1 MTFSGR
7 TANRFI
13 CSTMWTCPC
22 HGENCRH
29 IQWHNSKL
37 VYLSY
42 IVELSLWQRKKLP
55 TQSMAVQGTGFS
67 VLHCADTP
75 APVRGSVHIRLK
87 RSTNS
92 NLAQRNQQ
100 EKIDETASFALV
112 PFWSCFHW
120 LQPCSY
126 SLLHTATQ
134 YIIIS
139 TGHLH
144 ALQSLKPSLKTYPF
158 SWVLLFSPTNCP
170 GLWHCFSLYLYFP
183 VGHCSVSIYV
193 TYIMLHASC
202 GSLCCELLQ

>member
-1 MTFSGR
+1 MTFSDR
-7 TANRFI
+7 TANWFI
-13 CSTMWTCPC
+13 CPTMWTCPC
-22 HGENCRH
+22 HGENCQH
-29 IQWHNSKL
+29 IQWHNSQL

-87 RSTNS
+87 WSTSS

-112 PFWSCFHW
+112 PFWSCFRW
-120 LQPCSY
+120 LQPCSS

-134 YIIIS
+134 YIYLRDMF
-139 TGHLH
+139 T
-144 ALQSLKPSLKTYPF
+144 PF
-158 SWVLLFSPTNCP
+158 S
-170 GLWHCFSLYLYFP
+170 LWSLPWKLIRSLEFYYFLP
-183 VGHCSVSIYV
+183 QTVQDFG
-193 TYIMLHASC
+193 TAF
-202 GSLCCELLQ
+202 LCIFTFRLATAV